1 MHLCGAIDL
10 QINSAYRSYGS
21 IANAEI
27 IRAQDLKSDYA
38 NRFSIDNNKKK
49 AEKTKLEICCWHL
62 FIYSRARTKSENNN
76 FYDINKA

>member
-10 QINSAYRSYGS
+10 QINSAYLSYGS

-38 NRFSIDNNKKK
+38 NRFSIDKKHGENQIGNMLL
-49 AEKTKLEICCWHL
+49 A
-62 FIYSRARTKSENNN
+62 FIYL
-76 FYDINKA
+76 

>member
-10 QINSAYRSYGS
+10 QINSAYLSYGS

-38 NRFSIDNNKKK
+38 NRFSIDKNT
-49 AEKTKLEICCWHL
+49 EKTKLEICCWHL
-62 FIYSRARTKSENNN
+62 FIYSRARAKSENNN